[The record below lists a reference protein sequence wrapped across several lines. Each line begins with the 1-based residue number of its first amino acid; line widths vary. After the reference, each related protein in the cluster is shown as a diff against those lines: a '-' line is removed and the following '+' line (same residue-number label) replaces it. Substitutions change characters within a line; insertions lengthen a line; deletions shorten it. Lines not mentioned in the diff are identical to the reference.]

1 MVTCFSYSNAQEIST
16 TGELIT
22 NTQSAWQG
30 CSTAQ
35 SAGFWGG
42 SSGGPCPGIWTNN
55 EPYNGAQIIFSY
67 GQYTLS
73 QSFDLATIL
82 PNETGLQINGYNYH
96 WHVKNSNINGAQPGS
111 YDPIAYVDI
120 TLYNKDGSVAIKDTY
135 NYGYH
140 IPSWATVTGTRTYDN
155 PYSLTLVDTIQLSV
169 TSMDSG
175 YWAGYYGPE
184 FMHFGLTV
192 NYSVDPCAVNIL
204 SSPSCPGYLEY
215 IASLSSTPTV
225 DTAAAN
231 QPTAATDSVTAA
243 PAAQQAAATSEQSGA
258 SVNAESQPSGGTG
271 APLSTILNILGRE
284 QARIA
289 TVERSTVESAVEQSV
304 READRATEQAEA
316 IAAATVMDSIDAS
329 VASAQNQMALDQQQS
344 DQSSGGGINVFS
356 ASSLSVSLPDSGI
369 GFKTP
374 EPAIDSLEIMTATE
388 NLPEIEIS
396 VSVPS
401 TFSVTREE
409 TLVGNAEE
417 RSDSAVSFSGFSAV
431 NVVREENTD
440 SNDDTQNSESTET
453 VKQNVANNELAG
465 DISLASL
472 GAVPQ
477 GFDAY
482 SSMMPDGSFYAPR
495 EIYRGQRNVD
505 NARAL
510 RGLGTD
516 RLHQEM
522 VNQQYNQ
529 GAR

>member
-1 MVTCFSYSNAQEIST
+1 MV
-16 TGELIT
+16 
-22 NTQSAWQG
+22 
-30 CSTAQ
+30 
-35 SAGFWGG
+35 
-42 SSGGPCPGIWTNN
+42 
-55 EPYNGAQIIFSY
+55 FSY
-67 GQYTLS
+67 GEYTVS
-73 QSFDLATIL
+73 QTTSLASAL
-82 PNETGLQINGYNYH
+82 ANSGSGLQINGYNYS
-96 WHVKNSNINGAQPGS
+96 WWVKNSNINGAQPGS
-111 YDPIAYVDI
+111 YDATARVGV
-120 TLYNKDGSVAIKDTY
+120 TLYNRDGSIAASDSY
-135 NYGYH
+135 DYGYH
-140 IPSWATVTGTRTYDN
+140 LPQWISVSGVRNYAS
-155 PYSLTLVDTIQLSV
+155 PYSLSQVDNITLSV
-169 TSMDSG
+169 TGRDHG

-184 FMHFGLTV
+184 FGNFSLTV
-192 NYSVDPCAVNIL
+192 NYSVDPCTVNTL

-215 IASLSSTPTV
+215 IAGLSSTPTV

-231 QPTAATDSVTAA
+231 QPTAAADSVTAA
-243 PAAQQAAATSEQSGA
+243 PTVQQTAAASEQSGA

-304 READRATEQAEA
+304 KEADRATEQAEA

-329 VASAQNQMALDQQQS
+329 VASAQHQMALDQQQS

-374 EPAIDSLEIMTATE
+374 EPAIDSLETMTATE

-472 GAVPQ
+472 GAVPL

-482 SSMMPDGSFYAPR
+482 SSMLPDGSFYAPR
-495 EIYRGQRNVD
+495 EIYQGQRNVD

>member
-1 MVTCFSYSNAQEIST
+1 MTHFIRRLCSALFLVTCFSYSNAQEIST

-30 CSTAQ
+30 CSTLTSGA
-35 SAGFWGG
+35 FWGG
-42 SSGGPCPGIWTNN
+42 YSGGPCPGIDSS
-55 EPYNGAQIIFSY
+55 GKMVFSY
-67 GQYTLS
+67 GEYTVS
-73 QSFDLATIL
+73 QTTSLASAL
-82 PNETGLQINGYNYH
+82 ANSGSGLQINGYNYS
-96 WHVKNSNINGAQPGS
+96 WWVKNSNINGEQPGS
-111 YDPIAYVDI
+111 YDATARVGV
-120 TLYNKDGSVAIKDTY
+120 TLYNRDGSIAASDSY
-135 NYGYH
+135 DYGYH
-140 IPSWATVTGTRTYDN
+140 LPQWISVSGVRNYAS
-155 PYSLTLVDTIQLSV
+155 PYSLSQVDNITLSV
-169 TSMDSG
+169 TGRDHG

-184 FMHFGLTV
+184 FGNFSLTV
-192 NYSVDPCAVNIL
+192 NYSVDPCTVNTL

-215 IASLSSTPTV
+215 IAGLSSTPTV

-243 PAAQQAAATSEQSGA
+243 PTVQQTAAASEQSGA

-289 TVERSTVESAVEQSV
+289 TVERSTVESSVEQSA

-329 VASAQNQMALDQQQS
+329 ISSAQNQLAQDQQQA
-344 DQSSGGGINVFS
+344 DQSSGSGLNVFS
-356 ASSLSVSLPDSGI
+356 SASLSILPADAGV
-369 GFKTP
+369 GFRSHNP
-374 EPAIDSLEIMTATE
+374 MNEQLS
-388 NLPEIEIS
+388 S
-396 VSVPS
+396 VNPD
-401 TFSVTREE
+401 
-409 TLVGNAEE
+409 EE
-417 RSDSAVSFSGFSAV
+417 RTDSAVSFSGFSAV

>member
-1 MVTCFSYSNAQEIST
+1 MV
-16 TGELIT
+16 
-22 NTQSAWQG
+22 
-30 CSTAQ
+30 
-35 SAGFWGG
+35 
-42 SSGGPCPGIWTNN
+42 
-55 EPYNGAQIIFSY
+55 FSY
-67 GQYTLS
+67 GEYTVS
-73 QSFDLATIL
+73 QTTSLASAL
-82 PNETGLQINGYNYH
+82 ANSGSGLQINGYNYS
-96 WHVKNSNINGAQPGS
+96 WWVKNSNINGAQPGS
-111 YDPIAYVDI
+111 YDATARVGV
-120 TLYNKDGSVAIKDTY
+120 TLYNRDGSIAASDSY
-135 NYGYH
+135 DYGYH
-140 IPSWATVTGTRTYDN
+140 LPQWTSVSGVRNYAS
-155 PYSLTLVDTIQLSV
+155 PYSLSQVDNITLSV
-169 TSMDSG
+169 TGRDHG

-184 FMHFGLTV
+184 FGNFSLTV
-192 NYSVDPCAVNIL
+192 NYSVDPCTVNTL

-231 QPTAATDSVTAA
+231 QPAAATDSVTAA
-243 PAAQQAAATSEQSGA
+243 PTVQQTAAASEQSGA

-374 EPAIDSLEIMTATE
+374 EPAIDSLETMTATE

-417 RSDSAVSFSGFSAV
+417 RSESAVSFSGYSAV
-431 NVVREENTD
+431 NVVREEPTNSS
-440 SNDDTQNSESTET
+440 SNEQNSESTET
-453 VKQNVANNELAG
+453 VKQNVTNNELAG

-495 EIYRGQRNVD
+495 EIYQGQRNVD